1 MRQGCPLPPY
11 SFILCAD
18 ILGNTVR
25 KDNEVHG
32 IKIFHS
38 ECKSSQ
44 YADDTTMILDGSKSS
59 FLRSLY
65 LLDAFASISGLKVNY
80 KKKLKPSRLAPLKV
94 LILFSPQV
102 NQ

>member
-1 MRQGCPLPPY
+1 MRQGCPLSPY
-11 SFILCAD
+11 LFILCAE

-25 KDNEVHG
+25 KDNEVRG
-32 IKIFHS
+32 IKIFHT
-38 ECKSSQ
+38 ECKLSQ

-80 KKKLKPSRLAPLKV
+80 EKTEALWIGASKSSNRTFP
-94 LILFSPQV
+94 
-102 NQ
+102 